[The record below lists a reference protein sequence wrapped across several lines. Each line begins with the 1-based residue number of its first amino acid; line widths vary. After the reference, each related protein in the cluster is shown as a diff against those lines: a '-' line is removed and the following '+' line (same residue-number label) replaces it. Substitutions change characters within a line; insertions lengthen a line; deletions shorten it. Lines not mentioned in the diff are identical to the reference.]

1 MTEAQAAIVDEIAA
15 LLAEPE
21 PGAPLPSLAA
31 IEYTLT
37 SGYARAL
44 ELEAERWRLD
54 RQMGEVG
61 ARLGNG
67 GGDADELAALALRAS
82 RTDGEL
88 ARLRPLLSTLRSHA
102 SALRA
107 AGAAIL

>member
-15 LLAEPE
+15 LLAELE

-61 ARLGNG
+61 ARLGD